1 MEPVVSVIVV
11 AMNDEAYIAETIES
25 VLSQDYSNL
34 QVHVQHGAG
43 STDNTLSIVRGYPL
57 RWASELD
64 TGFPD
69 AANRGIRA
77 TDGEIVIVEGGDD
90 PLLPGA
96 IRALVDALQADPQ
109 AGFAYGD
116 LQYIDARSNPFYV
129 LRGRPL
135 DLDELFWFNHV
146 TSQSVAMRR
155 GALVDSGM
163 YRMGIINA
171 DWDLWVRMA
180 ARYPAVYIPKL
191 LARYRVHPGS
201 TSLNNLGKM
210 ASSMR
215 IATDVLLADPAV
227 VNRLRL
233 GVKRAYAGTS
243 LTAALL
249 LIRAGRK
256 RDAWGHFV
264 DALKSYPM
272 ALTRWRGL
280 ITLAALVLGTHG
292 LQAIR
297 TRVRGDAEVRAR
309 SE

>member
-1 MEPVVSVIVV
+1 
-11 AMNDEAYIAETIES
+11 
-25 VLSQDYSNL
+25 
-34 QVHVQHGAG
+34 
-43 STDNTLSIVRGYPL
+43 LSIVREYPV

-96 IRALVDALQADPQ
+96 IRTLVDALLANPE

-116 LQYIDARSNPFYV
+116 IQYIDARSSPFYE
-129 LRGRPL
+129 LRGRRL

-155 GALVDSGM
+155 VALKESGM
-163 YRMGIINA
+163 YRTGIINA
-171 DWDLWVRMA
+171 DWHLWIRMA
-180 ARYPAVYIPKL
+180 ARSRAVYVPKL

-201 TSLNNLGKM
+201 TSLNNLEKM
-210 ASSMR
+210 AESMC
-215 IATDVLLADPAV
+215 AAADHLLADPLV
-227 VNRLRL
+227 TNRLRL
-233 GVKRAYAGTS
+233 GRGRAFAGAR

-249 LIRAGRK
+249 LVRAGRT
-256 RDAWGHFV
+256 RDGWNRFA
-264 DALKSYPM
+264 DALGRYPLT
-272 ALTRWRGL
+272 LTRPRGL
-280 ITLAALVLGTHG
+280 MALAALLLGTRG

-297 TRVRGDAEVRAR
+297 SRFRGDAEQKP
-309 SE
+309 